1 MFDIVTKMF
10 KKDPFV
16 PVVGEPTAPDKTVLY
31 RAWVIINE
39 DGRVGYIDH
48 YKQDGKFGVRPVN
61 FDTGLHY
68 PNPSQH
74 WTNEQRLKVPEEL
87 SLYLREF
94 RAAEAEEIPTMYRG
108 NLAH

>member
-10 KKDPFV
+10 KKSPFV
-16 PVVGEPTAPDKTVLY
+16 EAEGQPSSPDKKTVLY
-31 RAWVIINE
+31 KAWVVME
-39 DGRVGYIDH
+39 DGRVGYVDH
-48 YKQDGKFGVRPVN
+48 YKQDGRFGVRPVS

-74 WTNEQRLKVPEEL
+74 WTNEQRLKIPEEL

-94 RAAEAEEIPTMYRG
+94 RAATQEEIPPMYRG
-108 NLAH
+108 EFQH